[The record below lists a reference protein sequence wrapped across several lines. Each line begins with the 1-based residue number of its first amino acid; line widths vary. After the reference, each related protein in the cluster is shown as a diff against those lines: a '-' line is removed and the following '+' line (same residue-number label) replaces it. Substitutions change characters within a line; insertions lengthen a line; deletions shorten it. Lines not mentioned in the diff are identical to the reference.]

1 MISIVIQRTEA
12 NGITFQNLQGT
23 GSCLEHIHKNPFIEC
38 NAETDNCYFNKNMT
52 SSPLLAINENPQKFN
67 ISDPSSLQMLSKCKV
82 CIRNSSQEFISL
94 ETPEIR
100 HEGPKSWK
108 KKFNFKKL

>member
-1 MISIVIQRTEA
+1 MISIVFQRTEA

-23 GSCLEHIHKNPFIEC
+23 GSCLEHLHKNPFIEC
-38 NAETDNCYFNKNMT
+38 NSETDDCYFNKNMT

-82 CIRNSSQEFISL
+82 CMRNSFVNTRKVKTQKVEPL
-94 ETPEIR
+94 EIR
-100 HEGPKSWK
+100 DDRHS
-108 KKFNFKKL
+108 

>member
-82 CIRNSSQEFISL
+82 CMRNSYKSSQEFFPL
-94 ETPEIR
+94 EIPELR
-100 HEGPKSWK
+100 RGPQSWK
-108 KKFNFKKL
+108 KYIQL

>member
-38 NAETDNCYFNKNMT
+38 NVETDDCYFNKNMT

-82 CIRNSSQEFISL
+82 CIRNSYESSQEFVSL
-94 ETPEIR
+94 ETPDIR
-100 HEGPKSWK
+100 HKRPQS
-108 KKFNFKKL
+108 